1 MKKYTFVMAKIKTK
15 KIFLAFKCEYIFY
28 SQTTIKI
35 LRHCLIVGQKKYMWH
50 PRSTGNTTVFP
61 DFFVSPTC

>member
-35 LRHCLIVGQKKYMWH
+35 LRHCLIVGQKKIRVT
-50 PRSTGNTTVFP
+50 PTNTGNTTVFP